1 MELYKQ
7 YLVKQRVRHYC
18 SENFINSLKITF
30 LLIPW
35 WSSGFFKRLLKK
47 LISSVRL
54 FVTPWAV
61 AYQAP
66 LSMGFSRQEYWGGL
80 SFPSPGDLPDP
91 GIESRFPKLQ
101 ANALPSEPQ
110 HSSSLRLQ
118 FSTGGLGLI
127 PGQGTKTLQAVR
139 PIK

>member
-1 MELYKQ
+1 MWMELNKQ

-54 FVTPWAV
+54 FATPWAV

-66 LSMGFSRQEYWGGL
+66 LSMGFSRQEYRVGCHFLLQGIFRTQGSNPGFPNCRQML
-80 SFPSPGDLPDP
+80 YHLSLSTLVDNDSSFP
-91 GIESRFPKLQ
+91 
-101 ANALPSEPQ
+101 
-110 HSSSLRLQ
+110 
-118 FSTGGLGLI
+118 LG
-127 PGQGTKTLQAVR
+127 AWV
-139 PIK
+139 